1 MGENMENDEVKK
13 AFETIKQAMIED
25 NPSEAG
31 SLAHAWH
38 CNIAMA
44 CFDAFQK
51 VGIGEDK
58 CVADLHETCNDG
70 ATRFMKMVFDVDTKQ

>member
-1 MGENMENDEVKK
+1 MMKNNEVKK
-13 AFETIKQAMIED
+13 AFETIKQAMIDD
-25 NPSEAG
+25 NPSEAR

-44 CFDAFQK
+44 CYDAFQK
-51 VGIGEDK
+51 ADIGEDE
-58 CVADLHETCNDG
+58 CFGALHKTCNDA